1 MEINYNHEKNFIW
14 FLAESDNSKTFL
26 FFSQWKK
33 YFFHSEKNTIFFTV
47 KKTPFFFIV
56 KKVLELS
63 DSSRNWIK
71 FWVLVQ
77 KFQPQ
82 KVYKIKSLSQGNF
95 LPIRKEHFGVSQNPF
110 CHQLPLT
117 KDGQRHHFGASIL
130 LGCCV
135 MRHSQNSHKN
145 QAKLATHRK
154 SAVCQ
159 IGPNFE
165 NVK

>member
-1 MEINYNHEKNFIW
+1 MTLQVWH
-14 FLAESDNSKTFL
+14 LLTCL
-26 FFSQWKK
+26 FFCWLRNIFNQRSHKSKKKNPFLWFPFTLTYKIHWSSFWKSLVGYFSPKPIKLSPLDK
-33 YFFHSEKNTIFFTV
+33 YF
-47 KKTPFFFIV
+47 
-56 KKVLELS
+56 
-63 DSSRNWIK
+63 
-71 FWVLVQ
+71 
-77 KFQPQ
+77 
-82 KVYKIKSLSQGNF
+82 KSLSQGNF